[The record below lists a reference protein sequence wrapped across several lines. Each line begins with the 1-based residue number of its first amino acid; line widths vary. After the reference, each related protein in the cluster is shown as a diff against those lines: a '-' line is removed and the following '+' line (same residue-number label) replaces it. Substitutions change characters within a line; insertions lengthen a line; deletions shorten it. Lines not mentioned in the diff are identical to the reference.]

1 MWRCAMGQEKRQA
14 KAAHPFPLWGK
25 ALLVVAAVV
34 AAFFLRQ
41 YIYAVDQARE
51 QKIGAGQDYAQS
63 VAETHPALQYFEA
76 VNPGR
81 DIFLACEE
89 DLTDDGLKEL
99 VVIYHNPEEGVI
111 NWMVAL
117 INRGDGG
124 YDLTEPTRAPIEN
137 QAIRF
142 FNMDKEGELEFVLT
156 GEKDGEVGY
165 AIYRIID
172 GALINLFGE
181 DMEDCC

>member
-1 MWRCAMGQEKRQA
+1 MNGQEREKA
-14 KAAHPFPLWGK
+14 KTKQSIPLWGR
-25 ALLVVAAVV
+25 LMMVLVLVVGV
-34 AAFFLRQ
+34 FFLRQ
-41 YIYAVDQARE
+41 YIYALEEERQSQGSNGLE
-51 QKIGAGQDYAQS
+51 YAPS
-63 VAETHPALQYFEA
+63 VSTDHPALQYFETA
-76 VNPGR
+76 NPGR

-89 DLTDDGLKEL
+89 DLTDDGLKDL
-99 VVIYHNPEEGVI
+99 VVVYHNPEEGRL

-117 INRGDGG
+117 LNQGDGT
-124 YDLTEPTRAPIEN
+124 YVITHPTRAPIEN

-142 FNMDKEGELEFVLT
+142 FNMDKEGEMEFVIT

-172 GALINLFGE
+172 GELIDLFGE

>member
-1 MWRCAMGQEKRQA
+1 MNGQVSEKQET
-14 KAAHPFPLWGK
+14 KHSVPLWGRLFVVL
-25 ALLVVAAVV
+25 LLVVGV
-34 AAFFLRQ
+34 FFLRQ
-41 YIYAVDQARE
+41 YIYALEEKQQSQSKNGLE
-51 QKIGAGQDYAQS
+51 YATS
-63 VAETHPALQYFEA
+63 VASDHPALQYFETA
-76 VNPGR
+76 QPGR

-89 DLTDDGLKEL
+89 DLTDDGLKDL
-99 VVIYHNPEEGVI
+99 VVVYHNPEEGRL

-117 INRGDGG
+117 INQGDST
-124 YDLTEPTRAPIEN
+124 YAITHPTRAPIEN

-142 FNMDKEGELEFVLT
+142 FNMDKAGEMEFVLT

-172 GALINLFGE
+172 GELINLFGE

>member
-1 MWRCAMGQEKRQA
+1 MGQAGAKR
-14 KAAHPFPLWGK
+14 PLPLWGK
-25 ALLVVAAVV
+25 LILAVAAVV
-34 AAFFLRQ
+34 AAFFLQ
-41 YIYAVDQARE
+41 QNLDTADTARE
-51 QKIGAGQDYAQS
+51 SKIGAGKDYAQS
-63 VAETHPALQYFEA
+63 VEDTHPALQYFHA
-76 VNPGR
+76 QNPGR

-99 VVIYHNPEEGVI
+99 VVIYHNPEEAVI

-117 INRGDGG
+117 ISREDGG
-124 YDLTEPTRAPIEN
+124 YDITEPTRAPIEN

-156 GEKDGEVGY
+156 GEKDGEIGY

-172 GALINLFGE
+172 GELINLFGE
-181 DMEDCC
+181 AMEDCC

>member
-1 MWRCAMGQEKRQA
+1 MKEQGKQTQA
-14 KAAHPFPLWGK
+14 RRPFPLWGK
-25 ALLVVAAVV
+25 LLVILAAVV
-34 AAFFLRQ
+34 AVFFLRQ
-41 YIYAVDQARE
+41 YVYALVEE
-51 QKIGAGQDYAQS
+51 QETTIGAGKNYARS
-63 VAETHPALQYFEA
+63 VADGHPALQYFET

-89 DLTDDGLKEL
+89 DLTNDGLNEL

-117 INRGDGG
+117 INRGDGT
-124 YDLTEPTRAPIEN
+124 YDITEPSRAPIEN

-172 GALINLFGE
+172 GELINLFGE

>member
-1 MWRCAMGQEKRQA
+1 MMAVNAMTNNNKAKRA
-14 KAAHPFPLWGK
+14 FPLW
-25 ALLVVAAVV
+25 ARLLLILAAVV

-41 YIYAVDQARE
+41 YIYSLEEEKQNSSSR
-51 QKIGAGQDYAQS
+51 
-63 VAETHPALQYFEA
+63 LQYAESVPEDHEA
-76 VNPGR
+76 LLYFQQEMPGR
-81 DIFLACEE
+81 EIFLACEE
-89 DLTDDGLKEL
+89 DLTDDGRKDL

-117 INRGDGG
+117 INLGDGT
-124 YDLTEPTRAPIEN
+124 YDITEPTRAPIEN

-142 FNMDKEGELEFVLT
+142 FNMDKEGEMEFVVT
-156 GEKDGEVGY
+156 GEKEGEVGY

-172 GALINLFGE
+172 GELINLFGE